1 MTLKNLLSASTPIV
15 PPDDPALVAE
25 ELSNLTASTV
35 YPKSVT
41 LSGES
46 TYFIARRGYEKIA
59 GVASVSQLPTA
70 MTALQGKLAEG
81 ENDGLKHL
89 LVSADQAAAD
99 VLRQELPF
107 LKPTLIGLAPSLG
120 LGDRLGIATPGH
132 ARALMGTGLAPFF
145 CQQSIREM
153 ARTGRTPQQVQA
165 TASLGAL
172 EAGWRGGFG
181 SDADHLKTPE
191 NIDYCLEAGFTMF
204 TFDPGDHVND
214 AADKTSGAD
223 LAAAYK
229 ALPWDEL
236 ESSAKDCLNKYADQD
251 FALKR
256 GPTIPFT
263 NETLMRAA
271 AKYGAAV
278 AHVLKLYR
286 YLLEKSGPGNFEVEV
301 SVDETNSPT
310 TVEEH
315 YYIASELERLGVKWV
330 GLAPRFVGAFE
341 KGVDYIGDLDELR
354 QALNG
359 HAAVA
364 RTMGPYK
371 LSIHSGSDK
380 FSVYPIAAEATG
392 GLAHVK
398 TAGTSYLEA
407 LRTLAAGA
415 NQGLFREILAY
426 ALEHYEEDKKT
437 YHVSAVMAKALK
449 PDNLSDAELAPAMDQ
464 FDTRQALHVTFGS
477 VLNEVDSSGQ
487 LLFKSRMMLALAE
500 HEEMHYEIISKW
512 LGRHAEPFARK

>member
-1 MTLKNLLSASTPIV
+1 MALKNLLNSNTQII
-15 PPDDPALVAE
+15 PPDQPGLAAE
-25 ELSNLTASTV
+25 ELSSLSGASV

-41 LSGES
+41 LSGQNV
-46 TYFIARRGYEKIA
+46 YFMARRGTEKLA
-59 GVASVSQLPTA
+59 GVAGLDSLPA
-70 MTALQGKLAEG
+70 SMTALPDKKADG
-81 ENDGLKHL
+81 EKDGLKHI
-89 LVSADQAAAD
+89 LVTADQQTAD
-99 VLRQELPF
+99 VLREELPF
-107 LKPTLIGLAPSLG
+107 LKPTLIGRAPSLG

-132 ARALMGTGLAPFF
+132 ARALIGTGLAPFF

-191 NIDYCLEAGFTMF
+191 DIDYCLAAGFTMF

-214 AADKTSGAD
+214 GADKATGVD
-223 LAAAYK
+223 LSTAFEN
-229 ALPWDEL
+229 LPWAQL
-236 ESSAKDCLNKYADQD
+236 ECSAQDCLKKYVDQD

-256 GPTIPFT
+256 GPTISFST
-263 NETLMRAA
+263 ETLMRAA

-278 AHVLKLYR
+278 VHVAKLYR
-286 YLLEKSGPGNFEVEV
+286 YLLEKSGEGNFEVEV
-301 SVDETNSPT
+301 SVDETNSAT

-315 YYIASELERLGVKWV
+315 YYIARELERLGVKWV

-364 RTMGPYK
+364 RTLDPYK

-380 FSVYPIAAEATG
+380 FSVYPIAAEATAG
-392 GLAHVK
+392 MAHVK

-415 NQGLFREILAY
+415 EQDLFREILAY
-426 ALEHYEEDKKT
+426 AIEHFEEDKKT
-437 YHVSAVMAKALK
+437 YHVSAVMDKALK
-449 PDNLSDAELAPAMDQ
+449 PDALSDAELAPAMDQ

-477 VLNEVDSSGQ
+477 VLNEINADGQ
-487 LLFKSRMMLALAE
+487 LLFKTRMMQALAE
-500 HEEMHYEIISKW
+500 NEEMHYEIISKW
-512 LGRHAEPFARK
+512 LGRHAAPFARK